1 MQFQFLKDSRG
12 LKSKTHVHLIKH
24 SLMKHLQRE
33 AGQAGEADQASL
45 QAPVHGHGAP
55 PLLP

>member
-1 MQFQFLKDSRG
+1 MRN
-12 LKSKTHVHLIKH
+12 
-24 SLMKHLQRE
+24 LQRE

-55 PLLP
+55 LLLP